1 MLVELLL
8 GHHLLHLLEHPLLDE
23 PLGVVWVSIKTCYR
37 SKLVARRSPC
47 AVLVEESPQQNLDP
61 AVQPSCKADRKP
73 GGEEVGDGVDL
84 GLGGDV
90 GGSSLDHGHVAGGVG
105 DAGQDGDRGGPR
117 PDHGHLL
124 ANDGLSVLLRPLLG
138 VDDWTWEPLLPWE
151 LGLVGGLVGVV
162 ASATEQ
168 DVAAEP
174 CS

>member
-1 MLVELLL
+1 MYGTLSFV
-8 GHHLLHLLEHPLLDE
+8 
-23 PLGVVWVSIKTCYR
+23 
-37 SKLVARRSPC
+37 SPC
-47 AVLVEESPQQNLDP
+47 AVLIEESPQKNSFPSVYSNRDALW
-61 AVQPSCKADRKP
+61 QPRVDK
-73 GGEEVGDGVDL
+73 VGNGVDL

-124 ANDGLSVLLRPLLG
+124 ANDGLVMLLRPLLG
-138 VDDWTWEPLLPWE
+138 VDDRTWEPFLARE